1 MNILRKLILGCFGID
16 SRDNIPSIEALAMAG
31 VDYAIVQAPFID
43 QPHLNWR
50 EWHLCFPF
58 SFRLNDN
65 ISDDDEETEYSTQR
79 KETKD
84 YFCWSELFTNVG
96 TTSHSN

>member
-1 MNILRKLILGCFGID
+1 M
-16 SRDNIPSIEALAMAG
+16 PSIEALAMAG

-43 QPHLNWR
+43 QPRLNWR
-50 EWHLCFPF
+50 EWRLRLPF

-65 ISDDDEETEYSTQR
+65 ISDDDEETEYSTQS
-79 KETKD
+79 KATED
-84 YFCWSELFTNVG
+84 YFYCSEVFTNAG